1 MPQQYRSILFVHTS
15 SDLYGASRI
24 FLITIQLAK
33 QAGHRPYVVL
43 TDPGQLSEELIRS
56 GIPVTF
62 LKLGILRRKYL
73 SVGGLL
79 NRFWFICRA
88 TLKLIKLIRV
98 NQIDLIYA
106 NACGIFAP
114 AIASRLAG
122 VEHLFHVHEVIE
134 RPRVLGKFTALFMKV
149 FSDRTIVVSKAVRD
163 SWVRYV
169 PKLEPLVIYNGLD
182 YDHFVNC
189 KEDIRAELGFPRE
202 TLIIGMIARVHFWKG
217 QTYFLEIARK
227 LIDLGIE
234 AKFVMV
240 GDAFPGYEYLY
251 QEIETKKQELAI
263 NEHVVDLGF
272 RSDIPA
278 ILQTL
283 DILILPSINPDPL
296 PTVILEAMA
305 SGTPVAATAH
315 GGAGEMVVDQE
326 TGILIPWDDSTT
338 AAQSIGQLVSDRNS
352 LQYMGESSQRRV
364 LESFSLETYQ
374 TRILEVLEN

>member
-1 MPQQYRSILFVHTS
+1 MPQKNRSILFVHTS

-33 QAGHRPYVVL
+33 KAGHHPHVVL
-43 TDPGQLSEELIRS
+43 TSPGQLSEELIRS

-73 SVGGLL
+73 SVGGLI
-79 NRFWFICRA
+79 NRFWYIGRA
-88 TLKLIKLIRV
+88 TFKLIKLIRI

-114 AIASRLAG
+114 AIASRLTG
-122 VEHLFHVHEVIE
+122 VAHLFHVHEVIE
-134 RPRVLGKFTALFMKV
+134 RPKVLGEFTALFMKS

-163 SWVRYV
+163 SWVQYV
-169 PKLEPLVIYNGLD
+169 PKLEPMVVYNGLD
-182 YDHFVNC
+182 YDRFVNC
-189 KEDIRAELGFPRE
+189 KVDIREELGFSKE

-227 LIDLGIE
+227 LLDLGTE
-234 AKFVMV
+234 ARFVMV

-251 QEIETKKQELAI
+251 QEIEAKRQQLGI
-263 NEHVVDLGF
+263 DDQVIDLGF
-272 RSDIPA
+272 RSDIPE

-283 DILILPSINPDPL
+283 DVLVLPSINPDPL

-305 SGTPVAATAH
+305 SGRPVAATAH
-315 GGAGEMVVDQE
+315 GGAREMLVDQE
-326 TGILIPWDDSTT
+326 TGVLIPWDDSTA
-338 AAQSIGQLVSDRNS
+338 AAQSIHEMISDRDT
-352 LQYMGESSQRRV
+352 LHHMGESGRRRV
-364 LESFSLETYQ
+364 LERFSLKAYQ
-374 TRILEVLEN
+374 TNILEVIEN